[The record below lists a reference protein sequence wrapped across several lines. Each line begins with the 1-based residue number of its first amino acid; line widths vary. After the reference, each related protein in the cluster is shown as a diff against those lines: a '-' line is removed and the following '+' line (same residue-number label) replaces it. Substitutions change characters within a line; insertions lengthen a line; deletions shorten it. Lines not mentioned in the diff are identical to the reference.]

1 MSQDIAL
8 QVNNLR
14 VSYMTGDQEVK
25 AVDDVTFSL
34 YPGER
39 LGIVGES
46 GSGQDDAGAGADE
59 AA

>member
-1 MSQDIAL
+1 MNQDIAL

-34 YPGER
+34 YPGR
-39 LGIVGES
+39 T
-46 GSGQDDAGAGADE
+46 AWHRR
-59 AA
+59 